1 MRKDDQKDDAP
12 DPGDPAAET
21 ALDPAAGER
30 SPDRPGRWRRLR
42 AGAGRYLRARAA
54 DLFGDPGPR
63 RAALDGFGR
72 VAAAIDLAIGPPD
85 AGGRGWLWLPAPV
98 LRRRHGA
105 EARVARAFFSAAA
118 VSVLVC
124 GHRLWLADLAGAGAS
139 LGMAFFLAGLAL
151 RPAYRCHRLR
161 ARIAAPDG
169 SGTGAPDPE
178 RPAAL
183 DPRAFLRRPALWW
196 PYPLPPAGR
205 A

>member
-1 MRKDDQKDDAP
+1 MGLHMQKDDAP
-12 DPGDPAAET
+12 NPDDPAAVSEPS
-21 ALDPAAGER
+21 PAR
-30 SPDRPGRWRRLR
+30 PDRRRRLR

-54 DLFGDPGPR
+54 DLFGDPGPL
-63 RAALDGFGR
+63 RAARDGFGR
-72 VAAAIDLAIGPPD
+72 ASAAIDLALDRSAGPAD
-85 AGGRGWLWLPAPV
+85 AGRPGWLWLPAPV

-105 EARVARAFFSAAA
+105 EASVARVFFSAAA

-139 LGMAFFLAGLAL
+139 LGMAFSFAGFAL

-161 ARIAAPDG
+161 ARLAALDPDP
-169 SGTGAPDPE
+169 SGAPDPE
-178 RPAAL
+178 RSAAL